1 MSEAIT
7 IVSQGKHD
15 PWNAHE
21 RVKGF
26 YDWFQVTE
34 RTEKVYE
41 SVIKSDQ
48 RDLWTRIQR

>member
-21 RVKGF
+21 RVKSF